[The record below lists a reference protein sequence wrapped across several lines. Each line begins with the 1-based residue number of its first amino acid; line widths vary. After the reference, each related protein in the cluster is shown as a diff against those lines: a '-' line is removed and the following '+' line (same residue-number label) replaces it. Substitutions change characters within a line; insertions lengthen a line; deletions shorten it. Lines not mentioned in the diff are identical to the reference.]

1 MGTYSERGKEILN
14 TVTSI
19 IDQEA
24 AKGMPGLGKRVAD
37 IIADQFGG
45 QQIYLPFDRER
56 RDARIF
62 AEYRGDNIHSI
73 ASKYRV
79 STNQIYKIVRRE
91 VAKRRQKQTL
101 LPGVLLSIKQ

>member
-1 MGTYSERGKEILN
+1 MGAYSERGKEILN

-24 AKGMPGLGKRVAD
+24 TKGTPGLGKRVAD

-62 AEYRGDNIHSI
+62 AEYRGDNIHAI

-79 STNQIYKIVRRE
+79 STNQVYKIVQRE
-91 VAKRRQKQTL
+91 LAKRRQKQTL
-101 LPGVLLSIKQ
+101 LPGVSIGARQ